1 MNNKIKW
8 EDMPW
13 YLQIAIGFALLN
25 GLVYIVAFFVG
36 MFSI

>member
-1 MNNKIKW
+1 MNKIDW

-13 YLQIAIGFALLN
+13 YLKTAIVIALIEGA
-25 GLVYIVAFFVG
+25 VWIIAFFVG